1 MHSDTPIPCA
11 ACGYDLRG
19 VKIGDNCPECGAT
32 VSQYPI
38 RDEAAGKAVA
48 SMVLGIL
55 SIVTCMMYGLPGLI
69 CGILAMVYAKRAR
82 LAVQSGHG
90 HPIAVS
96 MARAGRICGLIGM
109 ILGLVFFVF
118 IALYMIF
125 IFVFVGFAAWG
136 AGRGAPPT
144 PTPFPIP

>member
-1 MHSDTPIPCA
+1 MNHDAPIPCA

-19 VKIGDNCPECGAT
+19 VKIGDHCPECGAA
-32 VSQYPI
+32 VSQYPL
-38 RDEAAGKAVA
+38 RDDAAGKAVA

-69 CGILAMVYAKRAR
+69 CGILAMVYAKRSR
-82 LAVQSGHG
+82 LAVQSGQG

-96 MARAGRICGLIGM
+96 MARAGRLCGLIGM
-109 ILGLVFFVF
+109 ILSLVFFVF